1 MPLTIS
7 PESPLSADGCALIE
21 GSQAALLDV
30 FSPDE
35 IFTFSPEELATPD
48 VTFLVARD
56 GGLAMGCVAMVDC
69 GTYAEVKRLYV
80 PDAGRGRGT
89 ARALMAALERQARAQ
104 GKTHVMLET
113 GDAPGA
119 IVEREGLKQV
129 TDTGAIEK
137 VVDDVLGAN
146 PTQVEEIKAQRA
158 AGHEKPKTLG
168 WMVGQIM
175 KASGGKANPAAVNEI
190 LMKKL
195 GL

>member
-21 GSQAALLDV
+21 GSQAARVDV

-113 GDAPGA
+113 GDALVPAVALYRALGYDVRGPFGTYPEHPA
-119 IVEREGLKQV
+119 SLFM
-129 TDTGAIEK
+129 EK
-137 VVDDVLGAN
+137 VL
-146 PTQVEEIKAQRA
+146 
-158 AGHEKPKTLG
+158 
-168 WMVGQIM
+168 
-175 KASGGKANPAAVNEI
+175 
-190 LMKKL
+190 
-195 GL
+195 